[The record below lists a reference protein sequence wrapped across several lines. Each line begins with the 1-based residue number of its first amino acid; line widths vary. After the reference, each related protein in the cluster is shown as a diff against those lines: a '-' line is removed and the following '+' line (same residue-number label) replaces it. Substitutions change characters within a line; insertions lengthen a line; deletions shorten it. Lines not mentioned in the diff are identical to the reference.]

1 MGERKRKVLK
11 ALVTEQGFES
21 ADVQTA
27 RILQLTQPH
36 RHGYCRDCG
45 KKIAAARMDINP
57 DALRCLGCQVAYEQP
72 EAIA

>member
-11 ALVTEQGFES
+11 ALVTEQGL

-36 RHGYCRDCG
+36 RRGYCRDCG
-45 KKIAAARMDINP
+45 EKIAAARMDINP
-57 DALRCLGCQVAYEQP
+57 DALRCLSCQVAYEQP